1 MLARPGRSTHGQ
13 ERVLVRYTNEKN
25 CAMKVGDIVEIQPH
39 IDFDITKT
47 IFAEPSVGMIKSSL
61 NGDGYYDVL
70 LHNGRV
76 LFLSAR
82 NLKVI
87 NENR

>member
-1 MLARPGRSTHGQ
+1 
-13 ERVLVRYTNEKN
+13 V
-25 CAMKVGDIVEIQPH
+25 KVGNIVEIQPH

-47 IFAEPSVGMIKSSL
+47 VFTETSVGMIKSRL

-70 LHNGRV
+70 LCNGKV
-76 LFLSAR
+76 LFISGR

-87 NENR
+87 NESR

>member
-1 MLARPGRSTHGQ
+1 MRHTD
-13 ERVLVRYTNEKN
+13 EKDHT
-25 CAMKVGDIVEIQPH
+25 MKVGDIVEIRPH
-39 IDFDITKT
+39 VDFDVTKT
-47 IFAEPSVGMIKSSL
+47 VFTETSVGMIKSKL

-76 LFLSAR
+76 LFLSER

>member
-1 MLARPGRSTHGQ
+1 
-13 ERVLVRYTNEKN
+13 
-25 CAMKVGDIVEIQPH
+25 MKVGNIVEIQPH

-47 IFAEPSVGMIKSSL
+47 VFTETSVGMIKSRL

-70 LHNGRV
+70 LCNGKV
-76 LFLSAR
+76 LFISGR

-87 NENR
+87 NESR

>member
-1 MLARPGRSTHGQ
+1 
-13 ERVLVRYTNEKN
+13 
-25 CAMKVGDIVEIQPH
+25 MKVGDIVEIQPH
-39 IDFDITKT
+39 IDFDVTKT
-47 IFAEPSVGMIKSSL
+47 IFTEPSFGMIKSNL

-70 LHNGRV
+70 LCNGRV

-87 NENR
+87 NESR

>member
-1 MLARPGRSTHGQ
+1 MRHTD
-13 ERVLVRYTNEKN
+13 EKDHT
-25 CAMKVGDIVEIQPH
+25 MKVGDIVEIRPH
-39 IDFDITKT
+39 VDFDVTKT
-47 IFAEPSVGMIKSSL
+47 VFTETSVGMIKSKL

-76 LFLSAR
+76 LFLSGR

>member
-1 MLARPGRSTHGQ
+1 
-13 ERVLVRYTNEKN
+13 
-25 CAMKVGDIVEIQPH
+25 MKAGDIVEIRPH
-39 IDFDITKT
+39 VDFEVSKT
-47 IFAEPSVGMIKSSL
+47 IFTEPSMGMIKSTL

-70 LHNGRV
+70 LRNGRV

-87 NENR
+87 NESR

>member
-1 MLARPGRSTHGQ
+1 M
-13 ERVLVRYTNEKN
+13 RYTNEKD
-25 CAMKVGDIVEIQPH
+25 CTMKVGDIVEIQPH
-39 IDFDITKT
+39 IDFDIAKT
-47 IFAEPSVGMIKSSL
+47 IFTEPSVGMIKSRL

-76 LFLSAR
+76 LFLSER

>member
-1 MLARPGRSTHGQ
+1 MRHTD
-13 ERVLVRYTNEKN
+13 EKDHT
-25 CAMKVGDIVEIQPH
+25 MKVGDIVEIQPH
-39 IDFDITKT
+39 VDFDVTKT
-47 IFAEPSVGMIKSSL
+47 IFTEPSVGMIKSKL

-76 LFLSAR
+76 LFLSER

>member
-1 MLARPGRSTHGQ
+1 MRHTD
-13 ERVLVRYTNEKN
+13 EKDHTMN
-25 CAMKVGDIVEIQPH
+25 IGDIVEIRPH
-39 IDFDITKT
+39 VDFDVTKT
-47 IFAEPSVGMIKSSL
+47 IFTEPSVGMIKSKL

-76 LFLSAR
+76 LFLSER

>member
-1 MLARPGRSTHGQ
+1 
-13 ERVLVRYTNEKN
+13 
-25 CAMKVGDIVEIQPH
+25 MKVGDIVEIQPH
-39 IDFDITKT
+39 IDFGVTKT
-47 IFAEPSVGMIKSSL
+47 FFPTASIGMIKSRL

-76 LFLSAR
+76 LFLSGR

>member
-1 MLARPGRSTHGQ
+1 MV
-13 ERVLVRYTNEKN
+13 ERETKI
-25 CAMKVGDIVEIQPH
+25 KVGEIVMIQPH
-39 IDFDITKT
+39 IDFNITKT
-47 IFAEPSVGMIKSSL
+47 IFTEKSMGMIKSAL

-76 LFLSAR
+76 LFLSGR

-87 NENR
+87 NKNS

>member
-1 MLARPGRSTHGQ
+1 
-13 ERVLVRYTNEKN
+13 
-25 CAMKVGDIVEIQPH
+25 MKVGDIVEVQPH
-39 IDFDITKT
+39 IDFDGTKT
-47 IFAEPSVGMIKSSL
+47 VFTKPTVGMIKSEL
-61 NGDGYYDVL
+61 NGNGYYDVL

-76 LFLSAR
+76 LFLSSR

>member
-1 MLARPGRSTHGQ
+1 M
-13 ERVLVRYTNEKN
+13 RYINEKDRT
-25 CAMKVGDIVEIQPH
+25 MKIGDIVEIQPH
-39 IDFDITKT
+39 IDFDVTKT
-47 IFAEPSVGMIKSSL
+47 IFTEPSVGMIKSNL

-76 LFLSAR
+76 LFLSER
-82 NLKVI
+82 NLKVF